1 MRSTRYLLGTAL
13 AAAMA
18 VAMAG
23 PQGAHAQEY
32 VSKAKVKSLA
42 QVPLT
47 GVEGKEVIIKHFTV
61 PPGFVGGKHMHPGP
75 VFVYVIEGT
84 LTVETGGKTETYRA
98 GELYPEPLNSTMRGK
113 NLSTTDDLEFV
124 VFQVGDV
131 GKPMMIKVK

>member
-18 VAMAG
+18 VGLAG
-23 PQGAHAQEY
+23 PQGVHAAEY
-32 VSKAKVKSLA
+32 VSKAEVKSLA
-42 QVPLT
+42 QVPLP
-47 GVEGKEVIIKHFTV
+47 GVEGKEVIIKNFAV

-75 VFVYVIEGT
+75 VYLYVIAGT
-84 LTVETGGKTETYRA
+84 LTVETGGKIETYKA
-98 GELYPEPLNSTMRGK
+98 GELFPEPLGLTMRGK

>member
-1 MRSTRYLLGTAL
+1 MRQTRYLLGTAL

-32 VSKAKVKSLA
+32 VSKAKVTSLA

-47 GVEGKEVIIKHFTV
+47 GVEGKEVIVKHFAV
-61 PPGFVGGKHMHPGP
+61 PPGFVGGKHMHTGP

-84 LTVETGGKTETYRA
+84 LTVETGGKIETYQA
-98 GELYPEPLNSTMRGK
+98 GELYPEPINSAMRGK
-113 NLSTTDDLEFV
+113 NLSTDDDLEFV
-124 VFQVGDV
+124 VFQVCDV
-131 GKPMMIKVK
+131 DRKSVV